1 MKNLFILD
9 LDNTLIY
16 GSYAEQESA
25 PLLFHY
31 NTYLKVYKR
40 PLAEQLIEI
49 CKVNGDI
56 IIYTTALRPYANR
69 IARKLNIQPIEI
81 LSRKQCLFKNGSWKK
96 RVKDEWINKYDKI
109 TIIDD
114 SPNVWQDIPSTTELL
129 IPTEFRG
136 SENDFGLE
144 EIITKLSRYQ

>member
-9 LDNTLIY
+9 LDHTLIY

-25 PLLFHY
+25 PLLFLY

-49 CKVNGDI
+49 CKINGDI

-69 IARKLNIQPIEI
+69 ISKKLNIQPIQI
-81 LSRKQCLFKNGSWKK
+81 LSRKQCLFKNGSWGKI
-96 RVKDEWINKYDKI
+96 VNDEWINKYDKI
-109 TIIDD
+109 IIIDD
-114 SPNVWQDIPSTTELL
+114 SPNVWLDISSTTELL

>member
-1 MKNLFILD
+1 LD
-9 LDNTLIY
+9 LDHTIIY

-49 CKVNGDI
+49 CKVKGDI

-69 IARKLNIQPIEI
+69 ISKKLNIQPIQI
-81 LSRKQCLFKNGSWKK
+81 LSRKQCLFKNGTWEKK
-96 RVKDEWINKYDKI
+96 VNDEWINKYDKI
-109 TIIDD
+109 MIIDD
-114 SPNVWQDIPSTTELL
+114 SPNVWLDIPYTTELL

-136 SENDFGLE
+136 SENDYGLE
-144 EIITKLSRYQ
+144 EIIKKILNY

>member
-9 LDNTLIY
+9 LDHTLIY

-31 NTYLKVYKR
+31 NSYLKVYKR

-49 CKVNGDI
+49 CKVKGDI
-56 IIYTTALRPYANR
+56 IIYTTALRPYAKR
-69 IARKLNIQPIEI
+69 ISNKLNIQSIEI

-96 RVKDEWINKYDKI
+96 RVNPEWLNKYDKI
-109 TIIDD
+109 IIIDD
-114 SPNVWQDIPSTTELL
+114 SPDVWLDIPSTTELL

>member
-9 LDNTLIY
+9 LDHTIIY

-49 CKVNGDI
+49 CKVKGDI

-69 IARKLNIQPIEI
+69 ISKKLNIQPIQI
-81 LSRKQCLFKNGSWKK
+81 LSRKQCLFKNGTWEKK
-96 RVKDEWINKYDKI
+96 VNDEWINKYDKI
-109 TIIDD
+109 MIIDD
-114 SPNVWQDIPSTTELL
+114 SPNVWLDIPYTTELL

-136 SENDFGLE
+136 SENDYGLE
-144 EIITKLSRYQ
+144 EIIKKILNY